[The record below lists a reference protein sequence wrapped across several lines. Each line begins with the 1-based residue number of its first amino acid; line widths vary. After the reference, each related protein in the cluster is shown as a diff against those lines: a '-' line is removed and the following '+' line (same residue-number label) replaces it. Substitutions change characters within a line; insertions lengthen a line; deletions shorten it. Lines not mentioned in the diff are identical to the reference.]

1 MIAEKIPSSD
11 MNHQRQ
17 MPAETNSFFCNVI
30 EIDSINNHL
39 DEAAPMNEC
48 VISWSKEQEENQH
61 DKINC

>member
-1 MIAEKIPSSD
+1 MITEKIPSSD

-17 MPAETNSFFCNVI
+17 MPVETNSFFCNVI
-30 EIDSINNHL
+30 KIESINNHL
-39 DEAAPMNEC
+39 DEAAPVNES